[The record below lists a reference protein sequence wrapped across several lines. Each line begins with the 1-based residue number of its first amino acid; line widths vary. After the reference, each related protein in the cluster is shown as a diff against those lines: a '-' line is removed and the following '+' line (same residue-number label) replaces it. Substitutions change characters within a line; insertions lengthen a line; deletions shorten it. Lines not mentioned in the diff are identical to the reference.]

1 MDVVSQLIEEN
12 VRRAQEINYILDK
25 NQSQLN
31 DFRINTEVLA
41 QRNYYSES
49 IINSFNTIFDRVKGW
64 FYKKPID
71 YTPNITYNTN
81 PVFNHKTE
89 LKELKELSR
98 RMNNIL
104 EDQNNELQ
112 NINHNL
118 TIQDTFIKKN
128 NTKINEL
135 V

>member
-12 VRRAQEINYILDK
+12 VRRAQEINSILDK

-31 DFRINTEVLA
+31 DFKINTEVLA

-49 IINSFNTIFDRVKGW
+49 IINSFYTIFGRVKGW

-71 YTPNITYNTN
+71 YTPNITYNIN

-112 NINHNL
+112 NLNHDL
-118 TIQDTFIKKN
+118 TIQDSFIKKN

>member
-31 DFRINTEVLA
+31 DFKINTEVLT
-41 QRNYYSES
+41 QKNNYSES
-49 IINSFNTIFDRVKGW
+49 IINSFYTIFGRVKGW

-81 PVFNHKTE
+81 PTFNHKTE
-89 LKELKELSR
+89 LNELKELSR
-98 RMNNIL
+98 KMNHIL
-104 EDQNNELQ
+104 ENQNNELQ
-112 NINHNL
+112 ILNHDL
-118 TIQDTFIKKN
+118 TIQDSFIKKN
-128 NTKINEL
+128 YKKINKL